1 LHFGLE
7 TSRQIIGRVTVEHE
21 GAMNDQ
27 LELRKYLPSLVWYR
41 PFEPFAFA
49 FIRLSTGMILTM
61 HGAYRVFY
69 NGSAAEFGGLLGQSS
84 ASTVGA
90 FELFG
95 GAMIALGLL
104 TRPLALAFAF
114 EWLAIAL
121 AVPAK
126 PGTSWFLLSATP
138 HYAAMVTAIC
148 VAFVM
153 RGGGHYSLDRLIGK
167 EF

>member
-1 LHFGLE
+1 
-7 TSRQIIGRVTVEHE
+7 
-21 GAMNDQ
+21 MNGQ
-27 LELRKYLPSLVWYR
+27 TELKKYLASLVWYR

-49 FIRLSTGMILTM
+49 FIRLSTGAILAT
-61 HGAYRVFY
+61 HGVYRFFF
-69 NGSAAEFGGLLGQSS
+69 NGSVTEFGGLFSQSS
-84 ASTVGA
+84 GATLGA
-90 FELFG
+90 FELVG

-104 TRPLALAFAF
+104 TRPLAIIFAL

-138 HYAAMVTAIC
+138 HYPAMVTAFCI
-148 VAFVM
+148 AFVM
-153 RGGGHYSLDRLIGK
+153 RGGGHFSLDRLIGK